1 MTHEKTKYF
10 LRDFILKMGV
20 KCSENAEVHGRPIIN
35 VNLVVKGLIWSRSGH
50 KILGWTDNNPS
61 MVVGWPATKK
71 NPKNLKT
78 KMLLHRI

>member
-50 KILGWTDNNPS
+50 KILG
-61 MVVGWPATKK
+61 
-71 NPKNLKT
+71 
-78 KMLLHRI
+78 